1 MKLISYV
8 LQNEDLQMTTG
19 DPKESSTGPSEV
31 DVVSSIPD
39 VRIGVFPCKC
49 GKNIGAVV
57 DIDDV
62 AEYAKTLP
70 GVVHVQVNTYTC
82 ADPGQR
88 EIQEAIAQHGL
99 NRVVV
104 ASCSPT
110 MHEDTFRKTV
120 KAAGLNPYLCIMA
133 NIREHVSWVH
143 QQDHEAATQKAKD
156 LVAMS
161 VAKALTL
168 KAQPELDVPVTQAAL
183 VVGAGVAG
191 MQAALDLAEAGFK
204 VHLVE
209 KKPTIG
215 GIMAILDKVFPQND
229 CSICILGP
237 KMVDVAKHPNINL
250 ITMAEVDS
258 VSGYVG
264 NFEVRVKQ
272 RARYVDIDACTSCG
286 DCVEVCPVDVPS
298 RTDQSLTWQK
308 AIQIPFPQA
317 VPSSYFI
324 DPDACLGMDLIR
336 CGKCIDRCEQE
347 AIIPSDKEKY
357 IDLDAGVIILA
368 TGFKPADPSKI
379 SRLGW
384 GRYPNVITTLE
395 FERLINAAGPT
406 EGSLVR
412 PSDLQKPR
420 SVAIAQCVGSRNI
433 STRSGCSN
441 FCCAESVKCAL
452 LIKEHYPDTEVSIF
466 YQDLRMHGKYFED
479 QYQKAREEGVKFI
492 RGRVGEIQ
500 QYPKTKSLRV
510 SVEDTTH
517 NQLVMEEFDMVILS
531 MGAEGNAGN
540 FPLPISCTSDSFY
553 IESHPKLR
561 PVDTSSAGV
570 FICGGAE
577 SPKDIRDSVIQASA
591 AAGRAGIILQ
601 KGRYPIEALSARI
614 KQDLCS
620 RCGTCV
626 SRCPYGAISQDGTGK
641 YTIMGALC
649 QACGTCAGDCPKDA
663 IYMPNFTTEQ
673 IETQIEVALQEDPG
687 NKVLAFAC
695 AFCSYRGSDLAGVSR
710 MQHPPN
716 ARIIRAMCS
725 GRYATRFAQ
734 KAFELGAGAVLY
746 SGCHLPADCHF
757 QTGNHWM
764 AKREPRIRGW
774 MKRNEIDDERFRVEW
789 VSAGEG
795 KKWQTI
801 MTEMAEVVKR
811 PRKPLAKPK
820 PKKPAATKKST
831 KKKASTK
838 PKAKTRAKPKS
849 KPKRKP
855 SDTKKSA
862 AKKKTAKKG

>member
-1 MKLISYV
+1 
-8 LQNEDLQMTTG
+8 MTTG
-19 DPKESSTGPSEV
+19 DPKESSAGPSEV
-31 DVVSSIPD
+31 EVVSKNPEL
-39 VRIGVFPCKC
+39 RIGVFPCRC

-57 DIDDV
+57 DIDAV

-70 GVVHVQVNTYTC
+70 GVVHVQVNVYTC

-88 EIQEAIAQHGL
+88 EIQEAIAEHAL

-120 KAAGLNPYLCIMA
+120 KAAGLNPYLCVMA

-143 QQDHEAATQKAKD
+143 QHDHAAATQKAKD

-161 VAKALTL
+161 VAKASTL
-168 KAQPELDVPVTQAAL
+168 EAQPELDVPVTQAAL

-191 MQAALDLAEAGFK
+191 MQASLDLAEAGFK
-204 VHLVE
+204 VHLIE
-209 KKPTIG
+209 KEATIG

-250 ITMAEVDS
+250 ITMAEVET

-264 NFEVRVKQ
+264 NFEIRVKQ
-272 RARYVDIDACTSCG
+272 RARYVDIDTCTSCG
-286 DCVEVCPVDVPS
+286 DCVEVCPIDVPS
-298 RTDQSLTWQK
+298 RTDQNLTWQK

-324 DPDACLGMDLIR
+324 DPEACLGMDLIR
-336 CGKCIDRCEQE
+336 CGKCIDRCEQK
-347 AIIPSDKEKY
+347 AIVPSDREKY
-357 IDLDAGVIILA
+357 FDLDVGVIILA
-368 TGFKPADPSKI
+368 TGFKPADPSNVP
-379 SRLGW
+379 RLGW
-384 GRYPNVITTLE
+384 GRYPNVITSLE
-395 FERLINAAGPT
+395 FERFINAAGPT

-412 PSDLQKPR
+412 PSDLVKPK

-433 STRSGCSN
+433 GTRSGCSN

-452 LIKEHYPDTEVSIF
+452 LIKEHYPDTEVSIY

-500 QYPKTKSLRV
+500 QYPKTKNLRV

-517 NQLVMEEFDMVILS
+517 NKLLMEDYDMVILS
-531 MGAEGNAGN
+531 MGAEGKAGN

-591 AAGRAGIILQ
+591 AAGRAAIILH
-601 KGRYPIEALSARI
+601 KGRFPIEALSAKI
-614 KQDLCS
+614 KQDICS

-626 SRCPYGAISQDGTGK
+626 TRCPYGAISQDGTGK
-641 YTIMGALC
+641 FTVMGALC
-649 QACGTCAGDCPKDA
+649 QACGTCAGDCPQDA
-663 IYMPNFTTEQ
+663 IYMPNFTSEQ
-673 IETQIEVALQEDPG
+673 IEAQIEIALQEDPE
-687 NKVLAFAC
+687 NKIIAFAC
-695 AFCSYRGSDLAGVSR
+695 AFCSYRGSDLAGISR
-710 MQHPPN
+710 MQYPTN
-716 ARIIRAMCS
+716 ARVIRAMCS
-725 GRYATRFAQ
+725 GRYSTKFAQ
-734 KAFELGAGAVLY
+734 KAFDLGAGAVLY

-774 MKRNEIDDERFRVEW
+774 MKRNDIEEERFRVEW

-801 MTEMAEVVKR
+801 MSELSEVVKI
-811 PRKPLAKPK
+811 PR
-820 PKKPAATKKST
+820 
-831 KKKASTK
+831 K
-838 PKAKTRAKPKS
+838 PKAKLKKSTTAKTKKQAKAKPVVKPKAKLKAKPK
-849 KPKRKP
+849 KKP
-855 SDTKKSA
+855 SSTKKSA
-862 AKKKTAKKG
+862 DKKKVTNKK

>member
-1 MKLISYV
+1 MILLSYV
-8 LQNEDLQMTTG
+8 LQNEDWQMTTG
-19 DPKESSTGPSEV
+19 DPKERSAGPSEV
-31 DVVSSIPD
+31 EVVSTSPEL
-39 VRIGVFPCKC
+39 RIGVFPCKC
-49 GKNIGAVV
+49 GKNIGSVV
-57 DIDDV
+57 DIDAV

-70 GVVHVQVNTYTC
+70 GVVHVQVNVYTC

-88 EIQEAIAQHGL
+88 EIQTAIAEHAL

-120 KAAGLNPYLCIMA
+120 KAAGLNPYLCVMA

-143 QQDHEAATQKAKD
+143 QHDHKAATQKAMD

-161 VAKALTL
+161 VAKAATL
-168 KAQPELDVPVTQAAL
+168 EAQPELDVPVTQAAL

-191 MQAALDLAEAGFK
+191 MQAALDLADAGFK
-204 VHLVE
+204 VHLIE
-209 KKPTIG
+209 KQATIG

-237 KMVDVAKHPNINL
+237 KMVDVAKHPNINM
-250 ITMAEVDS
+250 ITMAEVES

-264 NFEVRVKQ
+264 NFEIRVKQ

-298 RTDQSLTWQK
+298 RTDQNLTWQK

-324 DPDACLGMDLIR
+324 DPEACLGMDLIR
-336 CGKCIDRCEQE
+336 CGKCIDRCEQK
-347 AIIPSDKEKY
+347 AIVPSDRAKY
-357 IDLDAGVIILA
+357 IDFDVGVIILA
-368 TGFKPADPSKI
+368 TGFKPASPSTEP
-379 SRLGW
+379 RLGW
-384 GRYPNVITTLE
+384 GRFPNVITTLE

-406 EGSLVR
+406 EGALVR
-412 PSDLQKPR
+412 PSDLEKPK
-420 SVAIAQCVGSRNI
+420 SVAIAQCVGSRDI

-479 QYQKAREEGVKFI
+479 QYKKAREEGVKFI

-500 QYPKTKSLRV
+500 QYPKTKNLRV

-517 NQLVMEEFDMVILS
+517 NKLLMEEYDLAILS
-531 MGAEGNAGN
+531 MGAEGISGN
-540 FPLPISCTSDSFY
+540 FPIPISCTSDSFY

-591 AAGRAGIILQ
+591 AAGRAAIILQ
-601 KGRYPIEALSARI
+601 KGRFPIEALSAKI
-614 KQDLCS
+614 MQDLCN

-626 SRCPYGAISQDGTGK
+626 TRCPYGAISQDGTGK
-641 YTIMGALC
+641 FTVMGALC
-649 QACGTCAGDCPKDA
+649 QACGTCAGDCPQDA
-663 IYMPNFTTEQ
+663 IYMPNFTSDQ
-673 IETQIEVALQEDPG
+673 IEAQIEIALQEKPE
-687 NKVLAFAC
+687 NKIVAFAC
-695 AFCSYRGSDLAGVSR
+695 AFCSYRGSDLAGISR
-710 MQHPPN
+710 MQYPTN
-716 ARIIRAMCS
+716 ARVIRAMCS
-725 GRYATRFAQ
+725 GRYSTKFAQ
-734 KAFELGAGAVLY
+734 KAFDLGAGAVLY

-774 MKRNEIDDERFRVEW
+774 MKRNNIEDERFRVEW

-801 MTEMAEVVKR
+801 MSELAEVVKT
-811 PRKPLAKPK
+811 PRKAIPKSKKPVTKKTKDTSEPKPAVESKSKAKLKVKPK
-820 PKKPAATKKST
+820 TKSSSTKKSV
-831 KKKASTK
+831 S
-838 PKAKTRAKPKS
+838 
-849 KPKRKP
+849 
-855 SDTKKSA
+855 
-862 AKKKTAKKG
+862 KKKTLKKV

>member
-1 MKLISYV
+1 
-8 LQNEDLQMTTG
+8 MTTS
-19 DPKESSTGPSEV
+19 DPKGSSAGPADIE
-31 DVVSSIPD
+31 VVSTDPEL
-39 VRIGVFPCKC
+39 RIGVFPCKC

-57 DIDDV
+57 DIDAV

-70 GVVHVQVNTYTC
+70 GVAHVQVNVYTC

-88 EIQEAIAQHGL
+88 EIQEAIAEHGL
-99 NRVVV
+99 NRIVV

-143 QQDHEAATQKAKD
+143 QHDHEAATQKAKD
-156 LVAMS
+156 LVAMA
-161 VAKALTL
+161 VAKAATL
-168 KAQPELDVPVTQAAL
+168 QAQPEQDVPVTQAAL

-209 KKPTIG
+209 KQPTIG

-237 KMVDVAKHPNINL
+237 KMVDVAKHPNINM
-250 ITMAEVDS
+250 ITMAEVES
-258 VSGYVG
+258 ISGYVG

-272 RARYVDIDACTSCG
+272 RARYVDIDACTACG

-298 RTDQSLTWQK
+298 RTDQNLTWQK

-347 AIIPSDKEKY
+347 AIISSDRAKY
-357 IDLDAGVIILA
+357 IDLDVGVIILA
-368 TGFKPADPSKI
+368 TGFKPADPSKTP
-379 SRLGW
+379 RLGW
-384 GRYPNVITTLE
+384 GRYPNVITSLE

-406 EGSLVR
+406 EGALVR
-412 PSDLQKPR
+412 PSDLSKPM
-420 SVAIAQCVGSRNI
+420 SVAIAQCVGSRDI

-500 QYPKTKSLRV
+500 QYPKTKNLRV

-517 NQLVMEEFDMVILS
+517 NKLLLEDFDLVILS
-531 MGAEGNAGN
+531 MGAEGTAGN
-540 FPLPISCTSDSFY
+540 FPLPISCTHDSFY

-591 AAGRAGIILQ
+591 AAGRAAIILQ
-601 KGRYPIEALSARI
+601 KGRYPIEALSAKI
-614 KQDLCS
+614 MQDICS

-626 SRCPYGAISQDGTGK
+626 QRCPYGAISQDGTGK
-641 YTIMGALC
+641 FTVMGALC
-649 QACGTCAGDCPKDA
+649 QACGTCAGDCPQDA
-663 IYMPNFTTEQ
+663 IYMPNFTSSQ
-673 IETQIEVALQEDPG
+673 IETQIDIALQDDPG
-687 NKVLAFAC
+687 NKIIAFAC

-710 MQHPPN
+710 MQYPTN
-716 ARIIRAMCS
+716 ARVIRAMCS
-725 GRYATRFAQ
+725 GRYSTKFAQ
-734 KAFELGAGAVLY
+734 RAFEQGAGAVLY
-746 SGCHLPADCHF
+746 SGCHLPSDCHF

-774 MKRNEIDDERFRVEW
+774 MKRNGIEDERFRVEW

-801 MTEMAEVVKR
+801 MTELAEVVKI
-811 PRKPLAKPK
+811 PRKSTPRPKEQDVSKAKKAVKAKASGKPK
-820 PKKPAATKKST
+820 SETKAKTKP
-831 KKKASTK
+831 KKKASSSTK
-838 PKAKTRAKPKS
+838 ETT
-849 KPKRKP
+849 KRK
-855 SDTKKSA
+855 TV
-862 AKKKTAKKG
+862 KKK

>member
-1 MKLISYV
+1 
-8 LQNEDLQMTTG
+8 MTTG
-19 DPKESSTGPSEV
+19 DPKESSAGPSEV
-31 DVVSSIPD
+31 EVVSTDPEL
-39 VRIGVFPCKC
+39 RIGVFPCKC

-57 DIDDV
+57 DIDAV

-70 GVVHVQVNTYTC
+70 GVAHVQVNVYTC

-88 EIQEAIAQHGL
+88 EIQEAIAEHAL
-99 NRVVV
+99 NRIVV

-120 KAAGLNPYLCIMA
+120 REAGLNPYLCVMA

-143 QQDHEAATQKAKD
+143 QHDHEAATQKAKE

-161 VAKALTL
+161 VAKASTL
-168 KAQPELDVPVTQAAL
+168 EAQPELDVPVTQAAL

-204 VHLVE
+204 VHLIE
-209 KKPTIG
+209 KESTIG

-250 ITMAEVDS
+250 ITMAEVES

-272 RARYVDIDACTSCG
+272 RARYVDIDTCTSCG

-298 RTDQSLTWQK
+298 RTDQNLTWQK

-324 DPDACLGMDLIR
+324 DPEACLGMDLIR
-336 CGKCIDRCEQE
+336 CGKCIDRCEQK
-347 AIIPSDKEKY
+347 AIVPSDRDKY
-357 IDLDAGVIILA
+357 IDVDVGVIILA
-368 TGFKPADPSKI
+368 TGFKPADPSTI
-379 SRLGW
+379 PRLGW
-384 GRYPNVITTLE
+384 GRYPNVIASLE

-412 PSDLQKPR
+412 PSDLAKPN

-433 STRSGCSN
+433 SSRSGCSN
-441 FCCAESVKCAL
+441 FCCAESVKCAI
-452 LIKEHYPDTEVSIF
+452 LIKEHYPDTDVSIF

-479 QYQKAREEGVKFI
+479 QYQKAREMGVKFI

-500 QYPKTKSLRV
+500 QYPKTKNLRL

-517 NQLVMEEFDMVILS
+517 NKLLMEDYEMVILS
-531 MGAEGNAGN
+531 MGAEGAAGN
-540 FPLPISCTSDSFY
+540 FPIPISCTSDSFY

-591 AAGRAGIILQ
+591 AAGRAGIILH
-601 KGRYPIEALSARI
+601 KGRFPIEALSAKI
-614 KQDLCS
+614 MQDLCD

-626 SRCPYGAISQDGTGK
+626 KRCPYGAISQDGTGK
-641 YTIMGALC
+641 FTVMGALC
-649 QACGTCAGDCPKDA
+649 QACGTCAGDCPQDA
-663 IYMPNFTTEQ
+663 IYMPNFTSEQ
-673 IETQIEVALQEDPG
+673 IEAQIEIALRDDPE
-687 NKVLAFAC
+687 NKIVAFAC
-695 AFCSYRGSDLAGVSR
+695 AFCSYRGSDLAGISR
-710 MQHPPN
+710 MQYPTN
-716 ARIIRAMCS
+716 ARVIRAMCS
-725 GRYATRFAQ
+725 GRYSTKFAQ
-734 KAFELGAGAVLY
+734 KAFDLGAGAVLY
-746 SGCHLPADCHF
+746 SGCHLPSDCHF

-774 MKRNEIDDERFRVEW
+774 MKRNDIEEERFRVEW

-801 MTEMAEVVKR
+801 MNELSEVVKT
-811 PRKPLAKPK
+811 PRKAKPK
-820 PKKPAATKKST
+820 PKKPTTAKTKKQA
-831 KKKASTK
+831 KEKA
-838 PKAKTRAKPKS
+838 AVKPKS
-849 KPKRKP
+849 KAKSKAKPKKKP
-855 SDTKKSA
+855 SSTKKSA
-862 AKKKTAKKG
+862 SKKKRTTKK

>member
-8 LQNEDLQMTTG
+8 LQNGDWQMTTG
-19 DPKESSTGPSEV
+19 DPKESSAGPSEV
-31 DVVSSIPD
+31 EVVSKDPEL
-39 VRIGVFPCKC
+39 RIGVFPCKC

-57 DIDDV
+57 DIDEV

-70 GVVHVQVNTYTC
+70 GVVHVQVNVYTC

-88 EIQEAIAQHGL
+88 EIQEAIAEHGL

-104 ASCSPT
+104 ASCSPA

-120 KAAGLNPYLCIMA
+120 KAAGLNPYLCVMA

-143 QQDHEAATQKAKD
+143 QHDHEAATQKAKD

-161 VAKALTL
+161 VAKASTL
-168 KAQPELDVPVTQAAL
+168 EAQPELDVPVTQAAL

-209 KKPTIG
+209 KQPTIG
-215 GIMAILDKVFPQND
+215 GIMALLDKVFPQND

-237 KMVDVAKHPNINL
+237 KMVDVAKHPNIDM
-250 ITMAEVDS
+250 ITMAEVDT

-272 RARYVDIDACTSCG
+272 RARYVDIDTCTSCG

-298 RTDQSLTWQK
+298 RTDQNLTWQK

-324 DPDACLGMDLIR
+324 DPEACLGMDLIR
-336 CGKCIDRCEQE
+336 CGKCIDRCEQK
-347 AIIPSDKEKY
+347 AIVPSDRDTY
-357 IDLDAGVIILA
+357 IDLDVGVIILA
-368 TGFKPADPSKI
+368 TGFNPANPSNI
-379 SRLGW
+379 PRLGW

-406 EGSLVR
+406 EGALVK
-412 PSDLQKPR
+412 PSDLTKPK
-420 SVAIAQCVGSRNI
+420 SVAIVQCVGSRNI

-441 FCCAESVKCAL
+441 FCCAESVKCAI

-479 QYQKAREEGVKFI
+479 QYKKAREEGVKFI

-500 QYPKTKSLRV
+500 QYPKTKDLRI

-517 NQLVMEEFDMVILS
+517 NKLLMEDFDMVILS
-531 MGAEGNAGN
+531 MGADGAAGN
-540 FPLPISCTSDSFY
+540 FPIPISCTSDSFY
-553 IESHPKLR
+553 IEAHPKLK

-591 AAGRAGIILQ
+591 AAGRAAIILH
-601 KGRYPIEALSARI
+601 KGRFPIEALSAKI
-614 KQDLCS
+614 MQDICN

-626 SRCPYGAISQDGTGK
+626 TRCPYGAISQDGTGK
-641 YTIMGALC
+641 YTVMGALC
-649 QACGTCAGDCPKDA
+649 QACGTCAGDCPQDA
-663 IYMPNFTTEQ
+663 IYMPNFTNEQ
-673 IETQIEVALQEDPG
+673 IEAQIEIALQEDPG
-687 NKVLAFAC
+687 NKIVAFAC
-695 AFCSYRGSDLAGVSR
+695 AFCSYRGSDLAGISR
-710 MQHPPN
+710 MQYPTN
-716 ARIIRAMCS
+716 ARVIRAMCS
-725 GRYATRFAQ
+725 GRYSTKFVQ
-734 KAFELGAGAVLY
+734 KAFDLGAGAVLY
-746 SGCHLPADCHF
+746 SGCHIPADCHF

-774 MKRNEIDDERFRVEW
+774 MKRNNVEDERFRVEW

-801 MTEMAEVVKR
+801 MTELSDVVKTS
-811 PRKPLAKPK
+811 RKAKPK
-820 PKKPAATKKST
+820 PKKQTITLTKKPS
-831 KKKASTK
+831 
-838 PKAKTRAKPKS
+838 KAKSTTKSKSKAKPKT
-849 KPKRKP
+849 KP
-855 SDTKKSA
+855 SKTKKSA
-862 AKKKTAKKG
+862 SKKKATKKKK

>member
-1 MKLISYV
+1 L
-8 LQNEDLQMTTG
+8 TTG
-19 DPKESSTGPSEV
+19 DPKERSAGPSEME
-31 DVVSSIPD
+31 VVPPIPD
-39 VRIGVFPCKC
+39 LRIGVFPCKC

-57 DIDDV
+57 DIDAV

-70 GVVHVQVNTYTC
+70 GVVHVQVNVYTC

-88 EIQEAIAQHGL
+88 EIQEAIANHGL

-143 QQDHEAATQKAKD
+143 QHDPVAATQKAKD
-156 LVAMS
+156 LVAMA
-161 VAKALTL
+161 VAKAATL
-168 KAQPELDVPVTQAAL
+168 EAQPELDVPVTQAAL

-204 VHLVE
+204 VHLIE
-209 KKPTIG
+209 KQPTIG

-237 KMVDVAKHPNINL
+237 KMVDVGNHPNINL
-250 ITMAEVDS
+250 ITMAEVES
-258 VSGYVG
+258 ISGYVG

-272 RARYVDIDACTSCG
+272 RARYVDVDACTSCG

-298 RTDQSLTWQK
+298 RTDQNLTWQK

-324 DPDACLGMDLIR
+324 DHNACLGMDLIR
-336 CGKCIDRCEQE
+336 CGKCIDRCEQK
-347 AIIPSDKEKY
+347 AIIPSDRDKY
-357 IDLDAGVIILA
+357 YDFDVGVIILA
-368 TGFKPADPSKI
+368 TGFKPADPAKI
-379 SRLGW
+379 PRLGW

-406 EGSLVR
+406 EGALVR
-412 PSDLQKPR
+412 PSDLTKPK
-420 SVAIAQCVGSRNI
+420 SVAIVQCVGSRSI

-441 FCCAESVKCAL
+441 FCCAESVKCSL

-479 QYQKAREEGVKFI
+479 QYQKARIEGVKFI

-500 QYPKTKSLRV
+500 QYPKTKDLRL

-517 NQLVMEEFDMVILS
+517 NKLLMEDYDLVILS
-531 MGAEGNAGN
+531 MGAEGASGN

-591 AAGRAGIILQ
+591 AAGRASIILQ
-601 KGRYPIEALSARI
+601 KGRYPIEALSAKI
-614 KQDLCS
+614 KQDLCN

-626 SRCPYGAISQDGTGK
+626 KRCPYGAITQDGTGK
-641 YTIMGALC
+641 VTVMGALC
-649 QACGTCAGDCPKDA
+649 QACGTCAGDCPQDA
-663 IYMPNFTTEQ
+663 IYMPNFTNEQ
-673 IETQIEVALQEDPG
+673 IETQIEIALQEDPG
-687 NKVLAFAC
+687 NKVIAFAC

-710 MQHPPN
+710 MQYPAN
-716 ARIIRAMCS
+716 ARVIRAICS
-725 GRYATRFAQ
+725 GRYSTKFAQ

-757 QTGNHWM
+757 QTGNQWM

-774 MKRNEIDDERFRVEW
+774 MKRNAIEDERFRVEW

-801 MTEMAEVVKR
+801 MTELSEVVKT
-811 PRKPLAKPK
+811 PRRDRQK
-820 PKKPAATKKST
+820 PKKPASTKTKKPT
-831 KKKASTK
+831 
-838 PKAKTRAKPKS
+838 KAKTNMKQKPKTKV
-849 KPKRKP
+849 KPRQA
-855 SDTKKSA
+855 KKSSSA
-862 AKKKTAKKG
+862 KRTVGKKKK

>member
-1 MKLISYV
+1 
-8 LQNEDLQMTTG
+8 MTTSH
-19 DPKESSTGPSEV
+19 PKGSSAGPPEAE
-31 DVVSSIPD
+31 VVSSEPEL
-39 VRIGVFPCKC
+39 RIGVFPCKC

-57 DIDDV
+57 DIDAV

-88 EIQEAIAQHGL
+88 EIQEAITQHGL
-99 NRVVV
+99 NRIVV

-120 KAAGLNPYLCIMA
+120 KAAGLNPYLCIMT

-143 QQDHEAATQKAKD
+143 QRDPKSATQKAMD
-156 LVAMS
+156 LIAMS
-161 VAKALTL
+161 VAKAATL
-168 KAQPELDVPVTQAAL
+168 VAQPELDVPVTQAAL
-183 VVGAGVAG
+183 IVGAGVAG
-191 MQAALDLAEAGFK
+191 IQASLDLADAGFK
-204 VHLVE
+204 VQLIE
-209 KKPTIG
+209 RQPTIG

-250 ITMAEVDS
+250 VTMAEVES
-258 VSGYVG
+258 ISGYVG

-272 RARYVDIDACTSCG
+272 RPRYVDMDKCTSCG

-298 RTDQSLTWQK
+298 RTDQNLSWQK

-347 AIIPSDKEKY
+347 AINPSDKPKY
-357 IDLDAGVIILA
+357 IDFEVGVIILA
-368 TGFKPADPSKI
+368 TGFKPADPSKTP
-379 SRLGW
+379 RLGW
-384 GRYPNVITTLE
+384 GRFPNVITSLE

-406 EGSLVR
+406 EGKLVR
-412 PSDLQKPR
+412 PSDLLKPT
-420 SVAIAQCVGSRNI
+420 SIAIAQCVGSRDI
-433 STRSGCSN
+433 GTRSACSN

-452 LIKEHYPDTEVSIF
+452 LIKEHYPDTEVTIF

-479 QYQKAREEGVKFI
+479 QYLKAREEGVKFI

-500 QYPKTKSLRV
+500 QYPDTKNLRV

-517 NQLVMEEFDMVILS
+517 NKLSLETFDMVILS
-531 MGAEGNAGN
+531 MGAEGAAGN

-553 IESHPKLR
+553 FESHPKLK

-591 AAGRAGIILQ
+591 AAGRAAIILQ
-601 KGRYPIEALSARI
+601 KGRYPIEALSAKI
-614 KQDLCS
+614 MQDLCS

-641 YTIMGALC
+641 FTVMGALC
-649 QACGTCAGDCPKDA
+649 QACGTCAGDCPQDA
-663 IYMPNFTTEQ
+663 IYMPNFTSKQIESQ
-673 IETQIEVALQEDPG
+673 IETALVENPG
-687 NKVLAFAC
+687 EKVVAFAC

-710 MQHPPN
+710 MQYPTN
-716 ARIIRAMCS
+716 ARVIRAMCS
-725 GRYATRFAQ
+725 GRYSVRFAQ

-757 QTGNHWM
+757 QTGNVWM

-774 MKRNEIDDERFRVEW
+774 MKRNDIEDERFRVEW

-801 MTEMAEVVKR
+801 MTEMANVVKT
-811 PRKPLAKPK
+811 PRKNIPTPKTPTAAKSDKSAKPK
-820 PKKPAATKKST
+820 TKDTPKGKQA
-831 KKKASTK
+831 
-838 PKAKTRAKPKS
+838 S
-849 KPKRKP
+849 KPR
-855 SDTKKSA
+855 SSSKSA
-862 AKKKTAKKG
+862 SKKKTTRKK

>member
-1 MKLISYV
+1 
-8 LQNEDLQMTTG
+8 MTTS
-19 DPKESSTGPSEV
+19 DPKGSSSEPLEV
-31 DVVSSIPD
+31 EVVSADPEL
-39 VRIGVFPCKC
+39 RIGVFPCKC

-57 DIDDV
+57 DIDEV
-62 AEYAKTLP
+62 ARFAKTLP
-70 GVVHVQVNTYTC
+70 GVVHVQVNVYTC

-88 EIQEAIAQHGL
+88 EIQDAIVEHGL
-99 NRVVV
+99 NRVIV

-143 QQDHEAATQKAKD
+143 QHDPEAATQKAKD

-161 VAKALTL
+161 VAKASSLQ
-168 KAQPELDVPVTQAAL
+168 AQPELDVPVTQAAL

-191 MQAALDLAEAGFK
+191 MQASLDLAESGFK
-204 VHLVE
+204 VHLIE
-209 KKPTIG
+209 KQATIG

-237 KMVDVAKHPNINL
+237 KMVDVAKHPNINM
-250 ITMAEVDS
+250 ITMAEVES
-258 VSGYVG
+258 ISGYVG
-264 NFEVRVKQ
+264 NFAVRVKK
-272 RARYVDIDACTSCG
+272 RPRYVDIDACTACG

-298 RTDQSLTWQK
+298 RTDQNLTWQK

-324 DPDACLGMDLIR
+324 DPEACLGMDLIR
-336 CGKCIDRCEQE
+336 CGKCIDRCEQK
-347 AIIPSDKEKY
+347 AINPSDRGKY
-357 IDLDAGVIILA
+357 IDLDVGVIILA
-368 TGFKPADPSKI
+368 TGFKPADPSKEP
-379 SRLGW
+379 RLGW
-384 GRYPNVITTLE
+384 GRYPNVITSLE

-406 EGSLVR
+406 EGALVR
-412 PSDLQKPR
+412 PSDLTKPK

-500 QYPKTKSLRV
+500 QYPKTKNLRL

-517 NQLVMEEFDMVILS
+517 NKLLMEDFEMVILS
-531 MGAEGNAGN
+531 MGAEGIAGN
-540 FPLPISCTSDSFY
+540 FPLPISCTHDSFY

-591 AAGRAGIILQ
+591 AAGRASIILQ
-601 KGRYPIEALSARI
+601 KGRYPIEALSAKI
-614 KQDLCS
+614 MQDKCN
-620 RCGTCV
+620 RCGTCI
-626 SRCPYGAISQDGTGK
+626 SRCPYGAITQDGTGK
-641 YTIMGALC
+641 VSVMGALC
-649 QACGTCAGDCPKDA
+649 QACGTCAGDCPQDA
-663 IYMPNFTTEQ
+663 IYMPNFTSEQ
-673 IETQIEVALQEDPG
+673 IESQIEIALQEDPS
-687 NKVLAFAC
+687 NKIVAFAC

-710 MQHPPN
+710 MQYPTN
-716 ARIIRAMCS
+716 ARVIRAMCS
-725 GRYATRFAQ
+725 GRYSTRFAQ

-746 SGCHLPADCHF
+746 SGCHLPSDCHF

-774 MKRNEIDDERFRVEW
+774 MKRNGIEDERFRVEW

-801 MTEMAEVVKR
+801 MTEMADVVKT
-811 PRKPLAKPK
+811 PRKPLAQ
-820 PKKPAATKKST
+820 PKKTDDEKAKTKTKEPT
-831 KKKASTK
+831 KKKDVT
-838 PKAKTRAKPKS
+838 KAKSKS
-849 KPKRKP
+849 KPK
-855 SDTKKSA
+855 STSTKTGAS
-862 AKKKTAKKG
+862 KKKTLKKR

>member
-1 MKLISYV
+1 
-8 LQNEDLQMTTG
+8 MTTG
-19 DPKESSTGPSEV
+19 DPKERIAGPSEV
-31 DVVSSIPD
+31 EVVSTNPEL
-39 VRIGVFPCKC
+39 RIGVFPCKC

-57 DIDDV
+57 DIDAV

-70 GVVHVQVNTYTC
+70 GVVHVQVNVYTC

-88 EIQEAIAQHGL
+88 EIQEAIAEHGL

-120 KAAGLNPYLCIMA
+120 KAAGLNPYLCVMA

-143 QQDHEAATQKAKD
+143 QHDHEAATQKAKD

-161 VAKALTL
+161 VAKAATL
-168 KAQPELDVPVTQAAL
+168 EAQPELDVPVTQAAL

-209 KKPTIG
+209 KQATIG

-237 KMVDVAKHPNINL
+237 KMVDVAKHPNINM
-250 ITMAEVDS
+250 ITMAEVES
-258 VSGYVG
+258 ISGYVG
-264 NFEVRVKQ
+264 NFEVRVRQ
-272 RARYVDIDACTSCG
+272 RARYVDIDTCTSCG

-298 RTDQSLTWQK
+298 RTDQNLTWKK

-324 DPDACLGMDLIR
+324 DPEACLGMDLIR
-336 CGKCIDRCEQE
+336 CGKCIDRCEQK
-347 AIIPSDKEKY
+347 AILSSDREKY
-357 IDLDAGVIILA
+357 IDIDVGVIILA
-368 TGFKPADPSKI
+368 TGFKPANPS
-379 SRLGW
+379 SEPRLGW

-406 EGSLVR
+406 EGALVR
-412 PSDLQKPR
+412 PSDLAKPK

-500 QYPKTKSLRV
+500 QYPKTKNLRV

-517 NQLVMEEFDMVILS
+517 NKLLMEDYDMVILS
-531 MGAEGNAGN
+531 MGAEGIAGN
-540 FPLPISCTSDSFY
+540 FPIPISCTSDSFY

-591 AAGRAGIILQ
+591 AAGRAGIILH
-601 KGRYPIEALSARI
+601 KGRFPIEALSAKI
-614 KQDLCS
+614 MQDICT

-626 SRCPYGAISQDGTGK
+626 QRCPYGAISQDGTGK
-641 YTIMGALC
+641 FTVMGALC
-649 QACGTCAGDCPKDA
+649 QACGTCAGDCPQDA
-663 IYMPNFTTEQ
+663 IYMPNFTSQQ
-673 IETQIEVALQEDPG
+673 IEAQIEIALHDDPES
-687 NKVLAFAC
+687 KIVAFAC
-695 AFCSYRGSDLAGVSR
+695 AFCSYRGSDLAGISR
-710 MQHPPN
+710 MQYPAN
-716 ARIIRAMCS
+716 ARVIRAMCS
-725 GRYATRFAQ
+725 GRYSTKFAQ

-774 MKRNEIDDERFRVEW
+774 MKRNDIEEERFRVEW

-795 KKWQTI
+795 KKWQNI
-801 MTEMAEVVKR
+801 MNELSEVVKT
-811 PRKPLAKPK
+811 PRKTKTKTKAKPK
-820 PKKPAATKKST
+820 ISTTAKTEKPAKS
-831 KKKASTK
+831 K
-838 PKAKTRAKPKS
+838 PTTKPKS
-849 KPKRKP
+849 KAKSKTKP
-855 SDTKKSA
+855 NTTKKSA
-862 AKKKTAKKG
+862 SVKKATKKR

>member
-1 MKLISYV
+1 
-8 LQNEDLQMTTG
+8 MTTG
-19 DPKESSTGPSEV
+19 KPKERSVGPSEME
-31 DVVSSIPD
+31 VVSTDPEL
-39 VRIGVFPCKC
+39 RIGVFPCKC

-57 DIDDV
+57 DIDAV
-62 AEYAKTLP
+62 AEYARTLP
-70 GVVHVQVNTYTC
+70 GVVHVQVNVYTC

-88 EIQEAIAQHGL
+88 EIQEAITEHAL

-120 KAAGLNPYLCIMA
+120 KAAGLNPYLFVMA

-143 QQDHEAATQKAKD
+143 QHDPEGATQKAKD

-161 VAKALTL
+161 VAKAATL

-191 MQAALDLAEAGFK
+191 MQAALDLADAGFK
-204 VHLVE
+204 VHLIE
-209 KKPTIG
+209 KEATIG

-237 KMVDVAKHPNINL
+237 KMVDVARHPNINM
-250 ITMAEVDS
+250 ITMAEVES

-298 RTDQSLTWQK
+298 RTDQNLTWKK

-324 DPDACLGMDLIR
+324 DPEACLGMDLIR
-336 CGKCIDRCEQE
+336 CGKCIDRCEQK
-347 AIIPSDKEKY
+347 AIIPSDRAKY
-357 IDLDAGVIILA
+357 IDIDAGVIILA
-368 TGFKPADPSKI
+368 TGFKPANPSKEP
-379 SRLGW
+379 RLGW
-384 GRYPNVITTLE
+384 GRFPNVITSLE

-406 EGSLVR
+406 SGALVR
-412 PSDLQKPR
+412 PSDLEKPK

-452 LIKEHYPDTEVSIF
+452 LIKEHYPDTEVCIF

-479 QYQKAREEGVKFI
+479 QYKKAREEGVKFV

-500 QYPKTKSLRV
+500 QYPKSKNLRV

-517 NQLVMEEFDMVILS
+517 NKLLMEEHDMVILS
-531 MGAEGNAGN
+531 MGAEGISGN
-540 FPLPISCTSDSFY
+540 FPIPISCTSDSFY

-591 AAGRAGIILQ
+591 AAGRAAIILQ
-601 KGRYPIEALSARI
+601 KGRFPIEALSAKI
-614 KQDLCS
+614 LQDLCN
-620 RCGTCV
+620 RCGTCET
-626 SRCPYGAISQDGTGK
+626 RCPYGAITQDGTGK
-641 YTIMGALC
+641 FTVMGALC
-649 QACGTCAGDCPKDA
+649 QACGTCAGDCPQDA

-673 IETQIEVALQEDPG
+673 IEAQIEIALQDEPEK
-687 NKVLAFAC
+687 KVLAFAC
-695 AFCSYRGSDLAGVSR
+695 AFCSYRGSDLAGISR
-710 MQHPPN
+710 MQYPTN
-716 ARIIRAMCS
+716 ARVIRAMCS
-725 GRYATRFAQ
+725 GRYSTKFAQ
-734 KAFELGAGAVLY
+734 KAFDLGAGAVLY

-764 AKREPRIRGW
+764 AKRESRIRGW
-774 MKRNEIDDERFRVEW
+774 MKRNNIEEERFRVEW

-801 MTEMAEVVKR
+801 MNELSEVVKT
-811 PRKPLAKPK
+811 PRKVIPK
-820 PKKPAATKKST
+820 SKKPVTTKTKAPSEPKS
-831 KKKASTK
+831 AD
-838 PKAKTRAKPKS
+838 KPKS
-849 KPKRKP
+849 KTKPKVKP
-855 SDTKKSA
+855 KTKSSSTKKNVS
-862 AKKKTAKKG
+862 KKKAVKKV

>member
-1 MKLISYV
+1 
-8 LQNEDLQMTTG
+8 MTTS
-19 DPKESSTGPSEV
+19 DPKDRAESSEIE
-31 DVVSSIPD
+31 VVSTDSEL
-39 VRIGVFPCKC
+39 RIGVFPCKC

-57 DIDDV
+57 DIDAV

-70 GVVHVQVNTYTC
+70 GVVFVQVNRYTC

-88 EIQEAIAQHGL
+88 EIEEAIKEHEL

-110 MHEDTFRKTV
+110 MHEDTFRKAV

-143 QQDHEAATQKAKD
+143 RDDPKAATEKAKD

-161 VAKALTL
+161 VVKAGTL
-168 KAQPELDVPVTQAAL
+168 EAQKEQNVPVTQAAL

-191 MQAALDLAEAGFK
+191 MQAALDLADAGFK
-204 VHLVE
+204 VNLVE
-209 KKPTIG
+209 REATIG

-250 ITMAEVDS
+250 ITMAEVETI
-258 VSGYVG
+258 SGYVG
-264 NFEVRVKQ
+264 NFDVRVKQ
-272 RARYVDIDACTSCG
+272 RARFVDIDKCTSCG

-298 RTDQSLTWQK
+298 RTDQNLTWQK

-324 DPDACLGMDLIR
+324 DPNSCLGMDLIR

-347 AIIPSDKEKY
+347 AIVSSDQDRF
-357 IDLDAGVIILA
+357 IDFEVGVIILA
-368 TGFKPADPSKI
+368 TGFNPANPEKI
-379 SRLGW
+379 PRLGW
-384 GRYPNVITTLE
+384 GRYPNVITSLE

-406 EGSLVR
+406 EGKLVR
-412 PSDLQKPR
+412 PSDLAKPT
-420 SVAIAQCVGSRNI
+420 SVAIAQCVGSRSIN
-433 STRSGCSN
+433 TRPACSN

-452 LIKEHYPDTEVSIF
+452 LIKEHYPDTEVTIY

-479 QYQKAREEGVKFI
+479 QYLKAREEGVKFV

-500 QYPKTKSLRV
+500 QYPKTKNLRV

-517 NQLVMEEFDMVILS
+517 NKLQLIEFDMVILS
-531 MGAEGNAGN
+531 MGAEGQSGN
-540 FPLPISCTSDSFY
+540 FPIPISCTADSFY

-591 AAGRAGIILQ
+591 AAGRAAIILH

-614 KQDLCS
+614 MQDKCN

-626 SRCPYGAISQDGTGK
+626 KRCPYGAISQDGTGK
-641 YTIMGALC
+641 FTVMGALC

-663 IYMPNFTTEQ
+663 IYMPNFTNEQ
-673 IETQIEVALQEDPG
+673 IEAQIEIALAESPAE
-687 NKVLAFAC
+687 KIVAFAC
-695 AFCSYRGSDLAGVSR
+695 TYCSYRGSDLAGVSR
-710 MQHPPN
+710 MQYPTN
-716 ARIIRAMCS
+716 SRVIRAICS
-725 GRYATRFAQ
+725 GRYSTKFAQ

-774 MKRNEIDDERFRVEW
+774 MKRNNIDEERFRVEW
-789 VSAGEG
+789 VSASEG

-801 MTEMAEVVKR
+801 MSEMSEVIEKH
-811 PRKPLAKPK
+811 KKTKPK
-820 PKKPAATKKST
+820 PKKSSAKPKKKVGPKPKTKATAKPKKKVKSKSSTAKKSATKK
-831 KKKASTK
+831 KKAGGK
-838 PKAKTRAKPKS
+838 
-849 KPKRKP
+849 
-855 SDTKKSA
+855 
-862 AKKKTAKKG
+862 

>member
-1 MKLISYV
+1 
-8 LQNEDLQMTTG
+8 MTTS
-19 DPKESSTGPSEV
+19 DPKRSSAAPPEA
-31 DVVSSIPD
+31 DVVSSEPEL
-39 VRIGVFPCKC
+39 RIGVFPCKC

-57 DIDDV
+57 DIDAV

-88 EIQEAIAQHGL
+88 EIQQAIAQHGL
-99 NRVVV
+99 NRIVV

-120 KAAGLNPYLCIMA
+120 KAAGLNPYLCIMT

-143 QQDHEAATQKAKD
+143 QHEPESATQKAMD
-156 LVAMS
+156 LIAMS
-161 VAKALTL
+161 VAKAATL
-168 KAQPELDVPVTQAAL
+168 VAQPELDVPVTQAAL
-183 VVGAGVAG
+183 VVGGGVAG
-191 MQAALDLAEAGFK
+191 IQASLDLADAGFK

-209 KKPTIG
+209 KQPTIG

-237 KMVDVAKHPNINL
+237 KMVDVAKHPNINM
-250 ITMAEVDS
+250 ITMAEVES

-272 RARYVDIDACTSCG
+272 RARYVDPDKCTSCG

-298 RTDQSLTWQK
+298 RTDQNLTWQK

-317 VPSSYFI
+317 VPSTYFI
-324 DPDACLGMDLIR
+324 DPDVCLGMDLIR

-347 AIIPSDKEKY
+347 AIISSDRAKY
-357 IDLDAGVIILA
+357 IDLDVGVIILA
-368 TGFKPADPSKI
+368 TGFKPADPSMTP
-379 SRLGW
+379 RLGW
-384 GRYPNVITTLE
+384 GRYPNVITSLE

-406 EGSLVR
+406 EGKLVR
-412 PSDLQKPR
+412 PSDLIKPTT
-420 SVAIAQCVGSRNI
+420 VAIAQCVGSRDI
-433 STRSGCSN
+433 GTRSACSN

-452 LIKEHYPDTEVSIF
+452 LIKEHYPDTEVTIF

-479 QYQKAREEGVKFI
+479 QYLKAREEGVKFI

-500 QYPKTKSLRV
+500 QYPDTKNLRV

-517 NQLVMEEFDMVILS
+517 NKLKMETFEMVILS
-531 MGAEGNAGN
+531 MGAEGAAGN

-553 IESHPKLR
+553 IESHPKLK

-591 AAGRAGIILQ
+591 AAGRAAIILQ
-601 KGRYPIEALSARI
+601 KGRYPIEALSAKI
-614 KQDLCS
+614 KQDVCS

-641 YTIMGALC
+641 FTVTGALC

-663 IYMPNFTTEQ
+663 IYMPNFTNEQ
-673 IETQIEVALQEDPG
+673 IEAQIETALAENPG
-687 NKVLAFAC
+687 DKIVAFAC

-710 MQHPPN
+710 MQYPTN
-716 ARIIRAMCS
+716 ARVIRSMCS
-725 GRYATRFAQ
+725 GRYSVKFAQ

-757 QTGNHWM
+757 QTGNVWM
-764 AKREPRIRGW
+764 AKREPRIRSW
-774 MKRNEIDDERFRVEW
+774 MKRNNIEDDRFRVEW

-801 MTEMAEVVKR
+801 MTEMSHVVKS
-811 PRKPLAKPK
+811 PRTTIAAPKTSVASKPEKPVTTRTK
-820 PKKPAATKKST
+820 PS
-831 KKKASTK
+831 
-838 PKAKTRAKPKS
+838 PKAKQVAKRRSTS
-849 KPKRKP
+849 KTA
-855 SDTKKSA
+855 S
-862 AKKKTAKKG
+862 KKTKAREK